1 MVAQTAFGIPF
12 ACARR
17 FAELTEPASDAP
29 EGASVSIEWRDIPAR
44 LVHPTG
50 RESWWQT
57 THDAYLLHVPGV
69 AGFHVTAGTIAVQ
82 PEAGADDAAVRL
94 YLFGSVMGALLHLRD
109 RLPLHGSAVHLLRQD
124 VAAIFTGMSTA
135 GKSTLAAALA
145 GRGYRLM
152 ADDIAALDP
161 HPGGILLQ
169 PGLAHSKL
177 WRRSLDFL
185 ALDPAGGKLVRPDKY
200 ALPMPVAPAP
210 ARVGFVYELHF
221 GEAVALTEVVGMEKL
236 RLLDRQTFRRNYVHG
251 FGRSGA
257 HLQRLAALAGQVRTC
272 RITRPPGET
281 MTVDAI
287 IDLLE
292 RDWAG

>member
-12 ACARR
+12 ACAKR
-17 FAELTEPASDAP
+17 FAELTEPAADAP
-29 EGASVSIEWRDIPAR
+29 DGASVSIEWRDIPAR
-44 LVHPTG
+44 LDHPTG
-50 RESWWQT
+50 QESWWQT

-82 PEAGADDAAVRL
+82 PEGGADDAAVRL

-109 RLPLHGSAVHLLRQD
+109 RLPLHGSAVHLPRQD
-124 VAAIFTGMSTA
+124 AAAIFTGMSTA

-161 HPGGILLQ
+161 HPDGILLQ
-169 PGLAHSKL
+169 PGLAQSKL
-177 WRRSLDFL
+177 WRRALEFL
-185 ALDPAGGKLVRPDKY
+185 ALDADEGRLVRPDKY
-200 ALPMPVAPAP
+200 ALRMPVAPSP
-210 ARVGFVYELHF
+210 ARVAFVYELQL
-221 GEAVALTEVVGMEKL
+221 GDAVTRTEIVGMEKL
-236 RLLDRQTFRRNYVHG
+236 RLLDRQTFRRNYVPG

-257 HLQRLAALAGQVRTC
+257 HLQRLAALARQVRAC
-272 RITRPPGET
+272 RITRPHGET